1 SAAGPAPAGQNKAR
15 PPSRRR
21 QYPPKGK
28 LNQTAGNEEG
38 PGEASAYLVPLISK
52 IRESRKTNLMG
63 KPNLVAQEESN
74 MLVVVLVKI
83 TVLSIDDVS
92 SKNGLNS

>member
-1 SAAGPAPAGQNKAR
+1 MR
-15 PPSRRR
+15 
-21 QYPPKGK
+21 
-28 LNQTAGNEEG
+28 
-38 PGEASAYLVPLISK
+38 
-52 IRESRKTNLMG
+52 

-92 SKNGLNS
+92 SKNGLNSGKLAAAPRPKKGGMRA